1 MQRAAWLYCAL
12 QNQLE
17 KPVSIQTKL
26 SAKTAAKKSAAK
38 KSSAK
43 TVIKAAVKAAPEK
56 TAAVKT
62 VAKKASAK
70 AVPAKA
76 AKSAVQAKPAAV
88 VKKAPAKK
96 AASAKKTAIVKA
108 PAVKKLIVQA
118 AVKPAAVKAPVKK
131 AAAKKIVAKKVPAKK
146 AAVKKVAAKKVPSKT
161 PAPTALESALKVA
174 AKRPASGLPKRSS
187 KPIDPLKAVIMK
199 AVEDLKAKDVM
210 VLDVRA
216 RTTVT
221 DELIIATGTSTRHVK
236 SIADSVVKACKA
248 FGIPPIGVEGEGSA
262 EWVLVDLGDYVVHVF
277 QAEMREFYALEK
289 LWGSNTPIDNSL

>member
-1 MQRAAWLYCAL
+1 
-12 QNQLE
+12 
-17 KPVSIQTKL
+17 VSIQTKL
-26 SAKTAAKKSAAK
+26 SAKTIVKKPAVKKAPTKAAATVAVKAASVKS
-38 KSSAK
+38 
-43 TVIKAAVKAAPEK
+43 AAVKAVTKKVALK
-56 TAAVKT
+56 TAQPDAPVE
-62 VAKKASAK
+62 
-70 AVPAKA
+70 
-76 AKSAVQAKPAAV
+76 QAKPVAA

-96 AASAKKTAIVKA
+96 AVATQKTANVKA
-108 PAVKKLIVQA
+108 KILKSTSVLAPAKETAVKEA
-118 AVKPAAVKAPVKK
+118 
-131 AAAKKIVAKKVPAKK
+131 PAKK
-146 AAVKKVAAKKVPSKT
+146 ATAKQAPAKKVAAKKVLAKKAVVKKAVSKA

-199 AVEDLKAKDVM
+199 AVEDLKAKDVI
-210 VLDVRA
+210 VLDVRS

-289 LWGSNTPIDNSL
+289 LWGSNSPIDSSL

>member
-1 MQRAAWLYCAL
+1 M
-12 QNQLE
+12 
-17 KPVSIQTKL
+17 SIQTKL
-26 SAKTAAKKSAAK
+26 SAKTTAKKPAAKKSLG
-38 KSSAK
+38 K
-43 TVIKAAVKAAPEK
+43 TVINAAVKAAPVK
-56 TAAVKT
+56 SAAVKA
-62 VAKKASAK
+62 VMKKA
-70 AVPAKA
+70 PAKA
-76 AKSAVQAKPAAV
+76 AKSALQTKPVGA
-88 VKKAPAKK
+88 VKKVLAAKR
-96 AASAKKTAIVKA
+96 ATSVKA
-108 PAVKKLIVQA
+108 PAVKKLIVEV
-118 AVKPAAVKAPVKK
+118 AVKPAAVKAPAKQ
-131 AAAKKIVAKKVPAKK
+131 AAAKERVAKKAPAKQVPAKK
-146 AAVKKVAAKKVPSKT
+146 AAVKKVAVKQVAAKKVVAKKLAIKKGASKA

-174 AKRPASGLPKRSS
+174 AKQSASGLPKRST

-289 LWGSNTPIDNSL
+289 LWGGNTPIDNSL